1 MWGNMSHYYP
11 INGKKLASVTTIVDD
26 CTNKALPL
34 SIWSANQTQ
43 EWIKQNCIQASN
55 KPIYLASEDDLNQ
68 ARFKFREVSQEAL
81 DVGSEV
87 HNAIEIWLAHGK
99 EPIKPRPEVLAGF
112 LAFLEWADANKLKT
126 IATELTVHDDR
137 SAGTLDWVGYLND
150 HVTVTDFKT
159 SKAIYAQEM
168 RIQTAAYR
176 YFWNQDTKNP
186 TAVRNAVLRLD
197 KQTGFYEFRDFS
209 KSYLKDL
216 DVYQKMVDLFYAKHP
231 KIAKGAL

>member
-1 MWGNMSHYYP
+1 MSHYYP
-11 INGKKLASVTTIVDD
+11 INGKQLASVTTIIYD
-26 CTNKALPL
+26 CTDKSNGLMPWAARMACEYIKINSNL
-34 SIWSANQTQ
+34 SVPDNIYHV
-43 EWIKQNCIQASN
+43 
-55 KPIYLASEDDLNQ
+55 PIE
-68 ARFKFREVSQEAL
+68 RFDEAVLHFREISKEAL

-87 HNAIEIWLAHGK
+87 HKAIETWLAHGK
-99 EPIKPRPEVLAGF
+99 EPIKPKPEVLAGF

-126 IATELTVHDDR
+126 IATELTVNDDR
-137 SAGTLDWVGYLND
+137 SAGTLDWVGHLND
-150 HVTVTDFKT
+150 HVTIIDFKT

-176 YFWNQDTKNP
+176 YMWNQDTQNP